1 MCGIVGYTGKSDC
14 VPILMDGLDT
24 LAYRG
29 YDSAGIALWDGQA
42 LALRKAKGQ
51 LDCLKQTLEKEP
63 IAGTCGIG
71 HTRWATHGEPNY
83 INSHPHTDTHKTLAL
98 VHNGIIENYQKLKH
112 MLTERGCVFVSETD
126 TEVVA
131 QLLGYLYMGDKLA
144 ALSNAVRLLEGSFAL
159 AILFADDP
167 DTIYCACKD
176 SPMVVGTGKDGSVVA
191 SDIPALLPH
200 TRDVCFMDDRQ
211 MAALSADGI
220 RFYDEFGV
228 EITKQTVHVDWDV
241 EAAKKGNYE
250 HYMMKEICEQPE
262 AFKKT
267 LEQYADVKSF
277 TLKADM
283 FPWTE
288 QEAKTLGL
296 LRIVSCG
303 TAFHAAMLGKKFIE
317 RMAKLSVD
325 VDIASEFR
333 YGDARLLPGESLMV
347 VSQSGETADTI
358 AAMRLGKSRGMRTFA
373 VCNVIGSTIAREV
386 DQVLYTYAGPE
397 IAVASTKA
405 YLTQILVLYMT
416 ALDLAHKRGEM
427 TDAQVSARIEEMTK
441 LPAAMQKI
449 LDNRERI
456 QFFASR
462 VFSSKHVFFIGRG
475 IDYALALEAALK
487 LKEISYIHSEAYA
500 AGELKHGTI
509 ALIEDGSL
517 VVALATQPE
526 LLQKMG
532 SNMEEVKVRGAKV
545 LALTNGHW
553 DGAAEH
559 AHEQWEIEPVDPT
572 LAPMLAI
579 VPMQLLAYYMAV
591 QKGCS
596 VDKPRNLA
604 KSVTVE

>member
-596 VDKPRNLA
+596 VGKRRNLA
-604 KSVTVE
+604 KSVRVV

>member
-14 VPILMDGLDT
+14 VPILMNGLEA

-29 YDSAGIALWDGQA
+29 YDSAGIALWDGQE
-42 LALRKAKGQ
+42 LTLRKAKGQ

-63 IAGTCGIG
+63 VAGTCGIG

-176 SPMVVGTGKDGSVVA
+176 SPMVVGTGKDGSVIA

-267 LEQYADVKSF
+267 LEQYADVKNF
-277 TLKADM
+277 TLKSDM

-296 LRIVSCG
+296 IRIVSCG

-333 YGDARLLPGESLMV
+333 YGDARLLSGESLMV

-358 AAMRLGKSRGMRTFA
+358 AAMRLGKSRGMKTFA

-386 DQVLYTYAGPE
+386 DKVLYTYAGPE

-427 TDAQVSARIEEMTK
+427 TDEALSARIEEMTK

-553 DGAAEH
+553 DGAAGH
-559 AHEQWEIEPVDPT
+559 SHEQWEIEPVDPT